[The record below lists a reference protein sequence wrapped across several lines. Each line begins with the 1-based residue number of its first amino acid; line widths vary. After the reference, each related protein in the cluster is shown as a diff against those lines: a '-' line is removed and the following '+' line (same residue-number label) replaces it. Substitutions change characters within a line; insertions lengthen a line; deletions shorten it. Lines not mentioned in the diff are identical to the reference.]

1 MATYEERVER
11 FRIVRQEI
19 ITDPA
24 TRAHYRIN
32 GVDPDDCASLIY
44 SFANLADAEK
54 ELAKQKEIE
63 AKITEQYGFC
73 SSFCSLVDGGQAEIF
88 IRQAMW

>member
-1 MATYEERVER
+1 MDDKLTIGKNTLLVLSKL
-11 FRIVRQEI
+11 
-19 ITDPA
+19 
-24 TRAHYRIN
+24 IN

-88 IRQAMW
+88 IRQVMW